1 MSLSAPSIIPLV
13 IKLGTYVS
21 SDEYKTLVLE
31 PIVKLF
37 ANPDRG
43 TRMAVLDVLPD
54 FADKLD
60 KQTVSEKVWPHLVSR
75 VVYAT
80 AIQNRLTIWPQQTG
94 FTDTI
99 PVVRETTLKAIGLLS
114 DKVRLV
120 HFSADVHQRSRGPV
134 Y

>member
-1 MSLSAPSIIPLV
+1 MSISAPSIIPLV

-43 TRMAVLDVLPD
+43 TRMAMLDVLPD

-60 KQTVSEKVWPHLVSR
+60 KQKVSEMVWPHLVSR
-75 VVYAT
+75 VVHAT
-80 AIQNRLTIWPQQTG
+80 IEN
-94 FTDTI
+94 
-99 PVVRETTLKAIGLLS
+99 
-114 DKVRLV
+114 
-120 HFSADVHQRSRGPV
+120 
-134 Y
+134 